1 VAVEMMVGVK
11 SSPYRSGRVAAVVM
25 AAATHRRRSPRPAD
39 PVLHIPADQMPAKA
53 LARLRHPSTP
63 PAGYVVRW
71 DPVTM
76 TAVWQPYAVG
86 S

>member
-1 VAVEMMVGVK
+1 MSIEMMVGVK

-25 AAATHRRRSPRPAD
+25 AAATHRRRPPRPAD

-76 TAVWQPYAVG
+76 TAVWQPYAMG